1 MKGGSTKIGFLN
13 SNGMPSGNK
22 NLGKYKELDNFM
34 KGNSLNVFIESGC
47 TTKPP
52 KTFNTRWKIC

>member
-13 SNGMPSGNK
+13 ANGMPTGDK
-22 NLGKYKELDNFM
+22 NLFKYREQENFM
-34 KGNSLNVFIESGC
+34 KGNDINVFIESGC

-52 KTFNTRWKIC
+52 KTFHTRWKVC